1 MLRHDICV
9 YDAREAGRDSFDISL
24 HGSTLPSGLQDD
36 LGLGRIL
43 RRVAGAPRMAIELR
57 QLMLRAAMRRD
68 ERPRRMIPARIYSRR
83 IPGPLPVDFYTA

>member
-1 MLRHDICV
+1 MRGHDICV
-9 YDAREAGRDSFDISL
+9 YDAREAGRDSFDVSL
-24 HGSTLPSGLQDD
+24 HGSALPGGLQDD

-68 ERPRRMIPARIYSRR
+68 ERPRRMIPARNVF
-83 IPGPLPVDFYTA
+83 PPEFGALPVDFCTA

>member
-1 MLRHDICV
+1 MLRHDICI

-43 RRVAGAPRMAIELR
+43 RRVASAPGVAVKLR
-57 QLMLRAAMRRD
+57 QLMLRAAMRGD
-68 ERPRRMIPARIYSRR
+68 ERPRRMIPARSKSNRPCVLLSVHTY
-83 IPGPLPVDFYTA
+83 LV

>member
-68 ERPRRMIPARIYSRR
+68 ECPASR
-83 IPGPLPVDFYTA
+83 